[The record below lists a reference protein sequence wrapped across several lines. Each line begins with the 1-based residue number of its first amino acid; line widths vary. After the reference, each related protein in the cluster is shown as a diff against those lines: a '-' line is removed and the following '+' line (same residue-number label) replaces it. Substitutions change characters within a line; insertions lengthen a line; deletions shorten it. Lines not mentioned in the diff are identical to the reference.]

1 MRLSIRAKVVL
12 LCVIPALV
20 FAMLVSGLAVTLLK
34 RSADEQVHDTR
45 AILIAERKNALQ
57 ALVQSAQ
64 SSIAPIYEASG
75 FGDTAA
81 RDAAV
86 DVLKRLRYSSD
97 GYFFGYDSNSVRVF
111 WSDKDVKIG
120 ESFKDFRSSDGQYVI
135 NELVS
140 AAMSGTHFLSYY
152 FALPNSEKLV
162 PKIGYTVYLEK
173 WDLIIGAAVNLDD
186 IELQVNHIA
195 AGLSNRSERLVE
207 FIFLLSLGAILALAL
222 VTTWQVKR
230 LLKPLHQIREK
241 LDEIANGDGDLTHRL
256 PVISQDEL
264 GQLAAS
270 FNRFVETIQRLVK
283 HVVNMTGQLNASVV
297 EVTAQAQ
304 RSEKLMDHQ
313 RQETDQIAAAVNQ
326 MSAAAAD
333 VARNTQD
340 AARAANAVENES
352 REASAII
359 NTSMD
364 NIHTLVANLEAS
376 GSSMDQ
382 LQEDVKSIAGVVDVI
397 RSIAEQTNLLAL
409 NAAIEAARAG
419 EAGRGFAVVADEVR
433 ALASR
438 TQVSTQEIHSM
449 IRRLQ
454 QGTSDA
460 VSAMRQSSDAGS
472 TSRDQIG
479 LTRSSLSDIAKLI
492 GTISSMNAQIATAA
506 EQQTAVS
513 EEINRSIQQIAVG
526 VDYVAVDTRKATQ
539 TAQDLTLIS
548 ESLHVAVN
556 QFRVE

>member
-1 MRLSIRAKVVL
+1 
-12 LCVIPALV
+12 
-20 FAMLVSGLAVTLLK
+20 
-34 RSADEQVHDTR
+34 
-45 AILIAERKNALQ
+45 
-57 ALVQSAQ
+57 
-64 SSIAPIYEASG
+64 
-75 FGDTAA
+75 
-81 RDAAV
+81 
-86 DVLKRLRYSSD
+86 
-97 GYFFGYDSNSVRVF
+97 
-111 WSDKDVKIG
+111 
-120 ESFKDFRSSDGQYVI
+120 
-135 NELVS
+135 
-140 AAMSGTHFLSYY
+140 
-152 FALPNSEKLV
+152 
-162 PKIGYTVYLEK
+162 
-173 WDLIIGAAVNLDD
+173 
-186 IELQVNHIA
+186 
-195 AGLSNRSERLVE
+195 
-207 FIFLLSLGAILALAL
+207 
-222 VTTWQVKR
+222 
-230 LLKPLHQIREK
+230 
-241 LDEIANGDGDLTHRL
+241 
-256 PVISQDEL
+256 
-264 GQLAAS
+264 
-270 FNRFVETIQRLVK
+270 
-283 HVVNMTGQLNASVV
+283 MTGQLNASVV

-513 EEINRSIQQIAVG
+513 EEINRSIQQIAVS